1 MPEKMRDQN
10 LRFQVTTAESEILI
24 ISSGSFPSY
33 CHVASFILQM
43 NVRILIYYQMTSRS
57 DIVFQGVQAFSAV
70 ERHPVDAVT
79 SGNKW

>member
-43 NVRILIYYQMTSRS
+43 NVRVLIYNQMPARNNV
-57 DIVFQGVQAFSAV
+57 IFQSIQAFGTMK
-70 ERHPVDAVT
+70 RHSIDAVT